1 MTSRGAVRAAVFLS
15 VALWIRR
22 LPAADEPRTGAKVR
36 FELEGEDGLSERD
49 LRNALSALESDLK
62 SQGVDAGA
70 ADDAAYELVRFYR
83 SQGYLRAAVAAE
95 WPFEEDPDLVLLRI
109 AEGPRSHVVDLVL
122 EGNVLFTAA
131 DLATCF
137 PWPRSGL
144 FGLGENVFTQEALDS
159 GLECL
164 TARYQLE
171 GCFFMEADPAFSV
184 DPNGDVHV
192 RVLIRE
198 GPKILL
204 DLPLRFEGVTS
215 LSVRLLE
222 EHLDLPRTTFYT
234 PRLPLV
240 LKGKLVEF
248 YRNLGYR
255 FIDID
260 VDREI
265 DPETRKA
272 TLIFRVNEG
281 ALTKIE
287 DVRLSGNKATWDWV
301 LLSRLHL
308 RAGDLYS
315 EESIRRSYRSL
326 LRSGLFSSIS
336 LETPPV
342 EGAADRVHLDV
353 SVKEKARFKA
363 AILVGYGS
371 YEYGRAGVSLEDVNL
386 FGTGHRLRLTGS
398 GSFRGESVK
407 ADYLNPYFFDDRVG
421 HNIQTLYERREHPS
435 FVERRYSGETGLTY
449 RVSDEV
455 RTNLVYRLKQSTLL
469 DAKEA
474 VPEELVEDVLIS
486 SVALSGIFDN
496 RNSVIDPT
504 SGITARLTVEYSG
517 TSLGS
522 DLDFIRWNAF
532 ASHVIE
538 GPFETR
544 FVTAVRA
551 GAIRR
556 LPDTDVIPI
565 QERFFNGGESTV
577 RSFPEDEA
585 GPLIGGEPI
594 GGEAFTVY
602 NVELRVPL
610 GFLEG
615 LQAALFFDVGTLTER
630 AEDLGGGRYF
640 LGVGTGIRYNTP
652 IGPFRF
658 DAAFNPD
665 RQGDE
670 NSFAFHVGLGYPF

>member
-1 MTSRGAVRAAVFLS
+1 MTSRGAVRATVILS

-36 FELEGEDGLSERD
+36 FELEGEDALSERD
-49 LRNALSALESDLK
+49 LRKALSPLESDLK
-62 SQGVDAGA
+62 SHGVDAGA
-70 ADDAAYELVRFYR
+70 ADDAAYELVRYCR
-83 SQGYLRAAVAAE
+83 SQGYLRATVAAE
-95 WPFEEDPDLVLLRI
+95 WPFRDDPDTVLLRI
-109 AEGPRSHVVDLVL
+109 SEGPRSHVVDLVF

-131 DLATCF
+131 DLGTCF

-144 FGLGENVFTQEALDS
+144 FGLGKNVFTREALDS
-159 GLECL
+159 GIDCL
-164 TARYQLE
+164 SARYQLE
-171 GCFFMEADPAFSV
+171 GCFFMEADPDFSV
-184 DPNGDVHV
+184 DPSGDAHV
-192 RVLIRE
+192 RVRIRE

-204 DLPLRFEGVTS
+204 DMPLRFEGVKS
-215 LSVRLLE
+215 LSVPLLE
-222 EHLDLPRTTFYT
+222 EHLDLPRSTYYT

-255 FIDID
+255 FIDIE

-272 TLIFRVNEG
+272 TLTFRINEG

-326 LRSGLFSSIS
+326 LRSGLFSSIN

-342 EGAADRVHLDV
+342 DGAADRVHLDV

-363 AILVGYGS
+363 AVFLGWGS
-371 YEYGRAGVSLEDVNL
+371 YEYARAGVTLEDVNF
-386 FGTGHRLRLTGS
+386 FGTGHRLKLTGS
-398 GSFRGESVK
+398 GSFRGEALK
-407 ADYLNPYFFDDRVG
+407 ADYLNPYFFDDSVS
-421 HNIQTLYERREHPS
+421 HNIQAFYERREHPS
-435 FVERRYSGETGLTY
+435 FIERRHGGETGLTH

-455 RTNLVYRLKQSTLL
+455 RTNLVYRLKQSTVL
-469 DAKEA
+469 DAEDA
-474 VPEELVEDVLIS
+474 VPDELVEDVLLS

-504 SGITARLTVEYSG
+504 SGITARLTVEYAG
-517 TSLGS
+517 TPLGS
-522 DLDFIRWNAF
+522 DLDFLRWNAF

-538 GPFETR
+538 GPFEIR
-544 FVTAVRA
+544 LVTAARV
-551 GAIRR
+551 GAIQR
-556 LPDTDVIPI
+556 LLDTEVIPI
-565 QERFFNGGESTV
+565 QERFFNGGEYTV

-585 GPLIGGEPI
+585 GPVIDGEPI
-594 GGEAFTVY
+594 GGEAMTVY

-615 LQAALFFDVGTLTER
+615 LQAALFFDAGTMTER
-630 AEDLGGGRYF
+630 VEDFGGGRYF
-640 LGVGTGIRYNTP
+640 LGVGAGLRYNTP
-652 IGPFRF
+652 LGPFRF